1 MMGIR
6 IQGGHDVPRRDVA
19 RRFSGCVMLWRL
31 IKSTG
36 TNDRMGINVRLLE
49 NPDVLANIK
58 ILRFDG
64 AKTWSDVGT
73 CTLKEPWW

>member
-1 MMGIR
+1 
-6 IQGGHDVPRRDVA
+6 
-19 RRFSGCVMLWRL
+19 MLWRL
-31 IKSTG
+31 IKSNAST
-36 TNDRMGINVRLLE
+36 DRMGINLRLLDD
-49 NPDVLANIK
+49 PDVLAGIK